1 MEGYNVKQEAL
12 AIFNEALQGVID
24 SKILLCG
31 NHIIKLMKVI
41 AHNDL
46 IGAFVKNCNKGVS
59 YSNLIDDAISE
70 SGGKGLSLPKS
81 QKLFIAMV
89 SGLLYDFES
98 GNRAIET
105 FVATYFY
112 SKDSDTSYRRF
123 CTEVLIPYR
132 DAFGNMFLKG
142 ESEEIPENKKERRFT
157 EVFHPEAIKQSAEIL
172 TRIRTLLLANNSFNQ
187 KDRGEYIAIVD
198 ALEVA
203 LSHSEKEETR
213 GLFIA
218 LNRLVATKK
227 NCSAPV
233 KELESLLKMYNII

>member
-1 MEGYNVKQEAL
+1 MEAYNFKQEAL
-12 AIFNEALQGVID
+12 AVFNEALQEVID

-31 NHIIKLMKVI
+31 NHIINLMKVI

-46 IGAFVKNCNKGVS
+46 IGGFVKSCNKGVA
-59 YSNLIDDAISE
+59 YSTLIDDAIAE
-70 SGGKGLSLPKS
+70 SGGKGLALPKS
-81 QKLFIAMV
+81 QKLFIALV

-132 DAFGNMFLKG
+132 EAFGNLFLKG
-142 ESEEIPENKKERRFT
+142 SAEDIPESKKERRAT

-172 TRIRTLLLANNSFNQ
+172 TRIRTLLLANNALTP
-187 KDRGEYIAIVD
+187 KDRSDFIALAD
-198 ALEVA
+198 ALEIA
-203 LSHSEKEETR
+203 LSRSEKEETV
-213 GLFIA
+213 GLFIG
-218 LNRLVATKK
+218 LNRLVSTKK
-227 NCSAPV
+227 DCAKPV
-233 KELESLLKMYNII
+233 KELEGLLKMYNIV